1 MLARL
6 LTPTAGLWCSQ
17 RYQALRRQGGSR
29 LGSAGLTLV
38 WLLAWTLFPLERHGW
53 QWVLGHAQSLYPQ
66 LALPR
71 VGDPLRILLQSL
83 WLIVRRPEP
92 IPLHWPASWQRAWQ
106 WGTQALGTLLIRQEE
121 RGLAAARATPREAR
135 WKSVLLCVVAGILSL
150 LCITQPFTLQAQLVF
165 VLLLAAMAF
174 ILRAV
179 PGRYP
184 MLMMM
189 VLSLTVSCRYIWWRY
204 TSTLDWFDPLSLTC
218 GLLLLAAETYAWVVL
233 LLGYWQTAWP
243 LHRPPAPLPAD
254 PAQWPRVDLMIPT
267 YNEDLAI
274 VKGTVYAAMG
284 LDWPADKLTI
294 WLLDDGG
301 RESFREFAEG
311 AGIRYVA
318 RPTHE
323 HAKAGN
329 INYALRQAS
338 GDLVAIFDCDHLPTR
353 SFLQMTVGWFYRD
366 PRLGVVQT
374 PHHFFSADPFEHNL

>member
-66 LALPR
+66 LARPR

-150 LCITQPFTLQAQLVF
+150 LCITQPFTL
-165 VLLLAAMAF
+165 
-174 ILRAV
+174 
-179 PGRYP
+179 
-184 MLMMM
+184 
-189 VLSLTVSCRYIWWRY
+189 
-204 TSTLDWFDPLSLTC
+204 
-218 GLLLLAAETYAWVVL
+218 
-233 LLGYWQTAWP
+233 
-243 LHRPPAPLPAD
+243 
-254 PAQWPRVDLMIPT
+254 
-267 YNEDLAI
+267 
-274 VKGTVYAAMG
+274 
-284 LDWPADKLTI
+284 
-294 WLLDDGG
+294 
-301 RESFREFAEG
+301 
-311 AGIRYVA
+311 
-318 RPTHE
+318 
-323 HAKAGN
+323 
-329 INYALRQAS
+329 
-338 GDLVAIFDCDHLPTR
+338 
-353 SFLQMTVGWFYRD
+353 
-366 PRLGVVQT
+366 
-374 PHHFFSADPFEHNL
+374 

>member
-121 RGLAAARATPREAR
+121 RGLAAARATPREVR
-135 WKSVLLCVVAGILSL
+135 WKSVLLCAVAGILSL

-165 VLLLAAMAF
+165 VLLLAAIAF
-174 ILRAV
+174 FLRAV
-179 PGRYP
+179 PGRF
-184 MLMMM
+184 
-189 VLSLTVSCRYIWWRY
+189 S
-204 TSTLDWFDPLSLTC
+204 
-218 GLLLLAAETYAWVVL
+218 
-233 LLGYWQTAWP
+233 
-243 LHRPPAPLPAD
+243 HREE
-254 PAQWPRVDLMIPT
+254 IT
-267 YNEDLAI
+267 
-274 VKGTVYAAMG
+274 
-284 LDWPADKLTI
+284 
-294 WLLDDGG
+294 
-301 RESFREFAEG
+301 
-311 AGIRYVA
+311 
-318 RPTHE
+318 
-323 HAKAGN
+323 
-329 INYALRQAS
+329 
-338 GDLVAIFDCDHLPTR
+338 
-353 SFLQMTVGWFYRD
+353 
-366 PRLGVVQT
+366 
-374 PHHFFSADPFEHNL
+374 